1 MKNKRIRSKSIL
13 ALLTLALAVGFVGLN
28 NKTNFKVDAAPI
40 EVTNWLPR
48 RSKLCSCLS
57 H

>member
-28 NKTNFKVDAAPI
+28 NKTNFKVMLLI
-40 EVTNWLPR
+40 QHL
-48 RSKLCSCLS
+48 
-57 H
+57 